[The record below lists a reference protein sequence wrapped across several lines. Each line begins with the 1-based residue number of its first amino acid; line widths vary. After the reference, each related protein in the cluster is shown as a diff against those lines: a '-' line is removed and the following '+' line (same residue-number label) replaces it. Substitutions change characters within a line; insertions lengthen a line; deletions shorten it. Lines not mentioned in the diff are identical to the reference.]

1 MPGEKKEFEEEV
13 AKEIIK
19 AAEEEIG
26 EAQIIKAAEEEYGK
40 AQGEAVGL
48 RNRFP
53 LVLKGKFNDKSR

>member
-1 MPGEKKEFEEEV
+1 MPGEKKEFEEGV
-13 AKEIIK
+13 AKEII
-19 AAEEEIG
+19 E
-26 EAQIIKAAEEEYGK
+26 AAEEEYGK